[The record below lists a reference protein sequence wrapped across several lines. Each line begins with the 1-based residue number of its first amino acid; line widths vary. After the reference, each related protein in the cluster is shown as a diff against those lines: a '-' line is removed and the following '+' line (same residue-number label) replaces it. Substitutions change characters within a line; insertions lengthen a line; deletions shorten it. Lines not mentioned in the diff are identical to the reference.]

1 MFVLGTNN
9 CCQFV
14 NVSSRGSASNEYPA
28 MMGKYE
34 KFFTDRYGVS
44 TYKRNNFILL
54 ALEFELTGF
63 EKSFDRFFS
72 STSKLG
78 FSKLYAFPYVDI
90 SENENSKVRVTNNKR
105 HRARCV

>member
-14 NVSSRGSASNEYPA
+14 NVSSKGSASNEYPA

-44 TYKRNNFILL
+44 TYKRNNFILFKYYAGSTHTTWL
-54 ALEFELTGF
+54 VSIMQYFEGFNSLLEYH
-63 EKSFDRFFS
+63 S
-72 STSKLG
+72 
-78 FSKLYAFPYVDI
+78 
-90 SENENSKVRVTNNKR
+90 
-105 HRARCV
+105 